1 MKLTLVIPGRDSG
14 EAEEATRLEDLATQY
29 LGRLPT
35 GGFTC
40 SICNKVSKDCYAG
53 MASVTSIQ
61 NTFPQSMVTHAG
73 FVGTIARARQ
83 HWLVMC
89 QFITEIDEN
98 TMLALTAL

>member
-1 MKLTLVIPGRDSG
+1 ML
-14 EAEEATRLEDLATQY
+14 
-29 LGRLPT
+29 
-35 GGFTC
+35 
-40 SICNKVSKDCYAG
+40 
-53 MASVTSIQ
+53 ASVTLIQ
-61 NTFPQSMVTHAG
+61 NTFPLHMVTHAG